1 MEMQTLITIKLIVS
15 IAFAAATAGVGAAEA
30 QEWPTRPVTMVVPF
44 AAGGPTDVVGRI
56 FAGRVSELLGKQIIV
71 ENVVGAGGM
80 TGSYRVAKAAPDGYQ
95 FGIGNVGTHAQ
106 NQSLYKNPLYN
117 AATDFAHVG
126 LVFEAP
132 IVLVT
137 RMDFPANNLQD
148 FIAYTKA
155 NQAKVQFG
163 SAGAGSAT
171 HLACALLNAAIGVKI
186 THVPYRG
193 AGPAMQDLVAG
204 RVDYECHGTEIA
216 LQQIEN
222 KTIKAIAVLSANRS
236 PTLPELRTVQE
247 QGLMGFDA
255 TVWSGFFLPKGAP
268 AAIMQKLHDATVT
281 AMDTPAVQD
290 RLKVLGA
297 MVVVPERRSSEYLE
311 RFVEKEIERWA
322 GTIKAAGIS
331 AD

>member
-1 MEMQTLITIKLIVS
+1 M
-15 IAFAAATAGVGAAEA
+15 
-30 QEWPTRPVTMVVPF
+30 
-44 AAGGPTDVVGRI
+44 
-56 FAGRVSELLGKQIIV
+56 
-71 ENVVGAGGM
+71 
-80 TGSYRVAKAAPDGYQ
+80 
-95 FGIGNVGTHAQ
+95 
-106 NQSLYKNPLYN
+106 
-117 AATDFAHVG
+117 G